1 MSYGMSPYGGHMMAP
16 NPEELQDFV
25 AHAGE
30 PLEPGIVVASQELIV
45 EALKPSTILKFL

>member
-1 MSYGMSPYGGHMMAP
+1 MSYGMSPNDGHMTAP

-30 PLEPGIVVASQELIV
+30 PLEPAEPWASMENTG
-45 EALKPSTILKFL
+45 EW

>member
-1 MSYGMSPYGGHMMAP
+1 MSYGMSPYDGHMTAP

-30 PLEPGIVVASQELIV
+30 PLEAGHRGCEPGIDR
-45 EALKPSTILKFL
+45 